1 MQTSRRPQRL
11 ALQIQQEISTM
22 LFRNVK
28 DRRIGMV
35 TVMGVDLSPD
45 LRHAR
50 VYVSCMGTDQEKAG
64 TLEAL
69 NHAAGWIRHEL
80 GQRIYENVSQDAW
93 NLWVDRLRMLIN
105 EYRLMP
111 ARKEHGDGLGEVKP
125 QFAFDAAGSVLDG
138 AGGLAG
144 GQAEQAD
151 PQLLQ
156 LPLLEAC

>member
-35 TVMGVDLSPD
+35 TVTGVDLSPD

-50 VYVSCMGTDQEKAG
+50 VYVSCMGTDPEKAA
-64 TLEAL
+64 TLQAL

-80 GQRIYENVSQDAW
+80 GQRIRMKFLPEVVFHTDAS
-93 NLWVDRLRMLIN
+93 LEYGERIDRLLDEI
-105 EYRLMP
+105 
-111 ARKEHGDGLGEVKP
+111 KE
-125 QFAFDAAGSVLDG
+125 Q
-138 AGGLAG
+138 
-144 GQAEQAD
+144 
-151 PQLLQ
+151 
-156 LPLLEAC
+156 